1 MSEELNKITDKI
13 SELTPEQKEEIL
25 NNFSDFKSYLQDQLA
40 KGQKLG
46 LSDDL
51 LAKGAKF
58 VADHLAK
65 NEEPKNREQKVL
77 QELWKVAE
85 EDEKKTLAKNG
96 PKRIITCSY
105 MQSKVCLRTPF
116 LRIFVIFKAKM

>member
-1 MSEELNKITDKI
+1 MSEELNKITDKM

-85 EDEKKTLAKNG
+85 EDEKKTLAKLL
-96 PKRIITCSY
+96 
-105 MQSKVCLRTPF
+105 V
-116 LRIFVIFKAKM
+116 KMV

>member
-1 MSEELNKITDKI
+1 MSEELNKITEKI
-13 SELTPEQKEEIL
+13 SELTPEQKEDIL
-25 NNFSDFKSYLQDQLA
+25 NNFSNFKSYLQDQLA

-58 VADHLAK
+58 VAEHLAK
-65 NEEPKNREQKVL
+65 NEEPKNREQKLL

-85 EDEKKTLAKNG
+85 EDEKKTLAKLLV
-96 PKRIITCSY
+96 K
-105 MQSKVCLRTPF
+105 MVQSD
-116 LRIFVIFKAKM
+116 

>member
-1 MSEELNKITDKI
+1 M
-13 SELTPEQKEEIL
+13 
-25 NNFSDFKSYLQDQLA
+25 A

-58 VADHLAK
+58 VAEHLAK
-65 NEEPKNREQKVL
+65 NEEPKNHEQKVL

-85 EDEKKTLAKNG
+85 EDEKKTLSKLLV
-96 PKRIITCSY
+96 K
-105 MQSKVCLRTPF
+105 MVQSD
-116 LRIFVIFKAKM
+116 

>member
-1 MSEELNKITDKI
+1 MSEELNKITDKL

-25 NNFSDFKSYLQDQLA
+25 DNFSNFKSYLKDQLA
-40 KGQKLG
+40 RGQKLG

-85 EDEKKTLAKNG
+85 EDEKKTLAKLLV
-96 PKRIITCSY
+96 K
-105 MQSKVCLRTPF
+105 MVQSE
-116 LRIFVIFKAKM
+116 

>member
-1 MSEELNKITDKI
+1 MFKMIFLGKISNCKPNSRREKMSEELNKITDKI

-85 EDEKKTLAKNG
+85 EDEKKTLAKLLV
-96 PKRIITCSY
+96 K
-105 MQSKVCLRTPF
+105 MVQSD
-116 LRIFVIFKAKM
+116 